1 MKTKTLIV
9 TGKNFIARAT
19 MVKVDGRWFVLQSD
33 PSIRWIRPWLECSP
47 ELLPKIL
54 KRNNMTYSWEQ
65 SNDASS

>member
-19 MVKVDGRWFVLQSD
+19 MVKVDGRWVIFKSD
-33 PSIRWIRPWLECSP
+33 ASIRWLRPWLECSP